1 MDAVVV
7 VEIAKGERNKY
18 EVDHATGEV
27 WLDRTLFTSM
37 RYPCDYGFFP
47 NTLGEDGDPL
57 DALVL
62 LDMPTFPGCHISVRV
77 VALFEMTD
85 EKRAGREA
93 GGRPRNRSAL
103 EHVRDLDDVDQFL
116 RDEISQFF
124 EVYKL
129 LEPGK
134 HLRIDGWRDRAADG
148 TVAGGVRPSRLRV
161 KRERAIA
168 QHSRRALQSG

>member
-7 VEIAKGERNKY
+7 VEIPKGERNKY
-18 EVDHATGEV
+18 EVDHTTGEV

-47 NTLGEDGDPL
+47 DTLGEDGDPL

-62 LDMPTFPGCHISVRV
+62 LGAPTFPGCHIHVRV

-85 EKRAGREA
+85 ESGPDAKLVVVPATD
-93 GGRPRNRSAL
+93 PRWL
-103 EHVRDLDDVDQFL
+103 QVRDLDDVDQFL
-116 RDEISQFF
+116 RDEIGQFF

-134 HLRIDGWRDRAADG
+134 HAVIEGWRDRVAAE
-148 TVAGGVRPSRLRV
+148 
-161 KRERAIA
+161 RELQGAYDRAA
-168 QHSRRALQSG
+168 AAPHTP